1 MGNQGVWKMTSR
13 VIEVSPDHWNKQGP
27 EEAQYFTSGNLR
39 FRLSSRS
46 CVWSPPTDVY
56 ETEDAVIVRVEV
68 AGMREE
74 DFEINLEERFL
85 TIRGSRPD
93 IVERRAYHQLEIPFG
108 EFISDVELPAPVIA
122 DQIIAI
128 YQSGFLRL
136 VLPKTTPH
144 QIRVDK

>member
-1 MGNQGVWKMTSR
+1 MTNR
-13 VIEVSPDHWNKQGP
+13 GIEVSPDHWNKQGP
-27 EEAQYFTSGNLR
+27 EQAQYFTSGNLR

-108 EFISDVELPAPVIA
+108 EFISDVELPVPVMA

-128 YQSGFLRL
+128 YQNGFLRL

-144 QIRVDK
+144 QIRVEK

>member
-1 MGNQGVWKMTSR
+1 MTNL
-13 VIEVSPDHWNKQGP
+13 VIEVSPENLNKPGP
-27 EEAQYFTSGNLR
+27 EQAQYFTSGNLR

-46 CVWSPPTDVY
+46 CVWSPPTDVF
-56 ETEDAVIVRVEV
+56 ETDDAVIVRVEI

-74 DFEINLEERFL
+74 DFEITLEERFL

-108 EFISDVELPAPVIA
+108 EFITEIELPVPVAA
-122 DQIIAI
+122 DHIEAV

-136 VLPKTTPH
+136 TLPKITPH
-144 QIRVDK
+144 QIHVEK